1 MKTLDRCT
9 SVVELSTELCEGLS
23 PVERQRLV
31 DERSELR
38 QSLRGL
44 DDQRAAL
51 VRKITRLEREL
62 GMRGETGGAP

>member
-1 MKTLDRCT
+1 MMTLDHCT
-9 SVVELSTELCEGLS
+9 SAVELKAELCEGLS
-23 PVERQRLV
+23 PVERQRLA

-62 GMRGETGGAP
+62 GMRGETGGAA